1 MHRLEVCI
9 LAAPNP
15 YLGRCLPAAIL
26 RSMLFMTT
34 SWKQLVLLLLLALC
48 AYLVPISTNGA
59 WVVLAPLA
67 AACSYLAGRHVSSL
81 AHGLLALGAG
91 TLAAGVTLALSS
103 HLSLLTFALN
113 ILTGL
118 VLFALLPWWAGR
130 ARRNAVLFRS
140 QERRHVVVQA
150 ELRER
155 ARIAEAMH
163 DQLGHDLAL
172 LALSS
177 SGLQVS
183 LEKGTPAYAQAARIR
198 EQADE
203 SIEHLHQII
212 GVLHEDGD
220 QAPLGPAGSSL
231 EQLVEQARAKGMK
244 INFTR
249 HGPSPQAPGS
259 IRWAAVLRQVAQE
272 ALTNAAKYAPHAE
285 VELELDT
292 RSEQAVLRISN
303 PLHGPVPPVRPGAT
317 GIASL
322 RGALEAA
329 GGSLAVHRTKERFE
343 LRACIAQ
350 SSSPPAPA
358 GVHSPVKRA
367 STSMLVLLPILA
379 VTVIAAAL
387 LLLQHATYQATALHP
402 SEYQKLK
409 VGMDSGEVAS
419 LVRAPGLD
427 EPLPVIDEPAPP
439 ENAQCRYYAA
449 RTGLL
454 DLGSEM
460 FRLCFTDDVLVSTDH
475 LYPAG

>member
-1 MHRLEVCI
+1 
-9 LAAPNP
+9 
-15 YLGRCLPAAIL
+15 
-26 RSMLFMTT
+26 MLIMTT
-34 SWKQLVLLLLLALC
+34 SWKQPVLLLLLALC
-48 AYLVPISTNGA
+48 AYLVPLSTNGA

-67 AACSYLAGRHVSSL
+67 AACSYLAGRHVSAL

-91 TLAAGVTLALSS
+91 TLASGVTLAWSS
-103 HLSLLTFALN
+103 HLSLLAFALN

-172 LALSS
+172 LALSTG
-177 SGLQVS
+177 GLQVS
-183 LEKGTPAYAQAARIR
+183 LEKGTPAYEQAKRIR

-212 GVLHEDGD
+212 GVLHEDGE

-231 EQLVEQARAKGMK
+231 EQLVEQARAKGMT
-244 INFTR
+244 INFSR
-249 HGPSPQAPGS
+249 KGPSPQAPGS
-259 IRWAAVLRQVAQE
+259 IRWAAVLHQVAQE

-285 VELELDT
+285 VDLDLDT
-292 RSEQAVLRISN
+292 RSEQAVLSISN
-303 PLHGPVPPVRPGAT
+303 PLHGPLPPSRVGAT

-322 RGALEAA
+322 RGTLEAA

-343 LRACIAQ
+343 LRASIAQ
-350 SSSPPAPA
+350 ASPHPAPA
-358 GVHSPVKRA
+358 GVQPPVKRT
-367 STSMLVLLPILA
+367 STSMLVLMPVLA

-402 SEYQKLK
+402 SDFQKLS
-409 VGMDSGEVAS
+409 VGMDARQVAS
-419 LVRAPGLD
+419 LVHAPGLD
-427 EPLPVIDEPAPP
+427 EPLPVIDEPARPGD
-439 ENAQCRYYAA
+439 AQCRYFAA

-460 FRLCFTDDVLVSTDH
+460 FRLCFADNVLVSTDH

>member
-1 MHRLEVCI
+1 
-9 LAAPNP
+9 
-15 YLGRCLPAAIL
+15 
-26 RSMLFMTT
+26 MLIMTT
-34 SWKQLVLLLLLALC
+34 SWKQPVLLLLLALC

-67 AACSYLAGRHVSSL
+67 AACSYLAGRHVSAL
-81 AHGLLALGAG
+81 AHGLLALGTG
-91 TLAAGVTLALSS
+91 TLASGVTLAWSS
-103 HLSLLTFALN
+103 HLSLLAFALN

-172 LALSS
+172 LALSTG
-177 SGLQVS
+177 GLQVS
-183 LEKGTPAYAQAARIR
+183 LEQGTPAYEQAKRIR

-212 GVLHEDGD
+212 GVLHEDGE

-231 EQLVEQARAKGMK
+231 EQLVEQARAKGMT
-244 INFTR
+244 INFSR
-249 HGPSPQAPGS
+249 KRPSFQAPGS

-285 VELELDT
+285 VDLELDT
-292 RSEQAVLRISN
+292 RSEQAVLSISN
-303 PLHGPVPPVRPGAT
+303 PLHGPLPPSRVGTT

-322 RGALEAA
+322 RGTLEAA
-329 GGSLAVHRTKERFE
+329 GGSLAVHRTRERFE
-343 LRACIAQ
+343 LRASIAQ
-350 SSSPPAPA
+350 ASPHPASA
-358 GVHSPVKRA
+358 GVQPPVKRT
-367 STSMLVLLPILA
+367 STSMLVLMPVLA

-402 SEYQKLK
+402 SDFQKLS
-409 VGMDSGEVAS
+409 VGMDARQVAS
-419 LVRAPGLD
+419 LVHAPGLD

-439 ENAQCRYYAA
+439 GDAQCRYYAA

-460 FRLCFTDDVLVSTDH
+460 FRLCFTENVLVSTDH